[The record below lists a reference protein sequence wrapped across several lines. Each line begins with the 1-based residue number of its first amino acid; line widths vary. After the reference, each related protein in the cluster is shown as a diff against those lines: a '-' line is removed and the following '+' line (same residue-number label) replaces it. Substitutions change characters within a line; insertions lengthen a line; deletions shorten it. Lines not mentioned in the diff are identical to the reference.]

1 MRKSNKSVHD
11 LVLEAPEINWIWNAK
26 LGKIDDIG
34 RVDIG
39 DKDV

>member
-1 MRKSNKSVHD
+1 MRKSNKSAHD

-26 LGKIDDIG
+26 LGKMDDIG